1 MDPQI
6 FRTKPLDAIKE
17 GEKVRR
23 ILAAAVEA
31 VEPAG
36 AVRRHV
42 QRDGDRLSIGGRD
55 YDLGKIQR
63 VLVVGAGKAGAP
75 MAEAVAEILGD
86 RLTSGIVLVKEGH
99 IGSGSPAKFSQSWQG
114 LRILEAG
121 HPVPDQRGVEGANQI
136 IELLKKAQ
144 EDDLV
149 ISLISGGGSAL
160 MTCPE
165 EPVSL
170 EDLRAVTGAL
180 LTSGA
185 NINEINAL
193 RKHLEGLKGGKLA
206 RLAAPAHTATLIL
219 SDVVGDPLDVIASG
233 PTVPDN
239 STFEDAFRVLERYG
253 LMVKAPEAVL
263 ARLQKGMRGEVAEN
277 PRPDDLL
284 FQKVHNAI
292 IASNML
298 AARAA
303 VEQARREGFHAMLLT
318 TYLQGEARQAGRV
331 LAAITRQIVASG
343 QPLERPA
350 CVVIGGETT
359 VTLQGDGLGG
369 RNQEMA
375 LAAVR
380 DMAGLPQAAMICLA
394 TDGGDGPTAAAGAV
408 VTGDTLA
415 RASQLGLA
423 PAGFLERNDA
433 FHFFEPLGDLLK
445 TGPTRTNVN
454 DLAFIFAF

>member
-1 MDPQI
+1 MDPQV
-6 FRTKPLDAIKE
+6 FRTKSLDAIKE
-17 GEKVRR
+17 GEKVCH

-36 AVRRHV
+36 AVRRNV

-55 YDLGKIQR
+55 YDLGKIRR
-63 VLVVGAGKAGAP
+63 VLVVGAGKAGVP

-86 RLTSGIVLVKEGH
+86 RLTSGIVLVKEGYV
-99 IGSGSPAKFSQSWQG
+99 GSDSHEKVSESWRG

-121 HPVPDQRGVEGANQI
+121 HPVPDQRGIEGANQI
-136 IELLKKAQ
+136 IELLKEAQ

-149 ISLISGGGSAL
+149 ICLISGGGSAL

-165 EPVSL
+165 DPVGL
-170 EDLRAVTGAL
+170 EDLRALTEAL
-180 LTSGA
+180 LASGA

-206 RLAAPAHTATLIL
+206 RLAAPAHTAALIL

-233 PTVPDN
+233 PTVPDA

-253 LMVKAPEAVL
+253 LLEKAPEAVI
-263 ARLQKGMRGEVAEN
+263 ARLQKGMQGKFAEN
-277 PRPDDLL
+277 PKPEDPI
-284 FQKVHNAI
+284 FQKVHNVVV
-292 IASNML
+292 ASNVL

-318 TYLQGEARQAGRV
+318 TYLQGEARQAGRM
-331 LAAITRQIVASG
+331 LAAIARQIAASG

-359 VTLQGDGLGG
+359 VRLQGHGLGG

-375 LAAVR
+375 LGAVR
-380 DMAGLPQAAMICLA
+380 DMAGLQGATLICLA
-394 TDGGDGPTAAAGAV
+394 TDGDDGPTEAAGAV
-408 VTGDTLA
+408 VTGDTLH
-415 RASQLGLA
+415 RASQRGLE
-423 PAGFLERNDA
+423 PADFLERNDA
-433 FHFFEPLGDLLK
+433 FHFFDPLGDLLK

-454 DLAFIFAF
+454 DLAFVFAF